1 MRIDAIGYGAGTR
14 DPQHIANLTR
24 VLLGQAEADEPT
36 ADVVVELSAT
46 IDDCTGEILGAAIE
60 RLLSAGCL
68 DAWASPAVMKHSR
81 PGWVLTALCPPAA
94 AEAAE
99 AVFFRETTTFGLRRR
114 PCHRAKLARH
124 IETVETSAGP
134 IRVKVGTYRGQ
145 IVTHS
150 PEFADCA
157 AAAESHGRAVRD
169 VMAEALQ
176 HAQGQAE

>member
-1 MRIDAIGYGAGTR
+1 
-14 DPQHIANLTR
+14 
-24 VLLGQAEADEPT
+24 
-36 ADVVVELSAT
+36 
-46 IDDCTGEILGAAIE
+46 
-60 RLLSAGCL
+60 
-68 DAWASPAVMKHSR
+68 MKHSR

-94 AEAAE
+94 TDAAE

-145 IVTHS
+145 IVTRS
-150 PEFADCA
+150 AEFADCA

-169 VMAEALQ
+169 VMAEALRKVG
-176 HAQGQAE
+176 AP